1 MMFINRNYLKM
12 SLLLK
17 VIVFVIFCTIFLLL
31 TFGPNK
37 NEKSIDVI
45 PKTRENQIKYIT
57 DKQKTKKTE
66 KNTKQKTN
74 TSKNNSRTI
83 LKFFDSKRYEEVK
96 QNDVQAADS
105 CVKTWLKVAN

>member
-1 MMFINRNYLKM
+1 M

-17 VIVFVIFCTIFLLL
+17 VIVFVIFCTNFMLLA
-31 TFGPNK
+31 FGPNK
-37 NEKSIDVI
+37 TEKSIDVI
-45 PKTRENQIKYIT
+45 PKTRKNQIKYIT
-57 DKQKTKKTE
+57 DKR
-66 KNTKQKTN
+66 KTN

-83 LKFFDSKRYEEVK
+83 LKLFDSKRYEEVE

>member
-1 MMFINRNYLKM
+1 MFLVTLNRNYLKM

-37 NEKSIDVI
+37 NEKSID
-45 PKTRENQIKYIT
+45 
-57 DKQKTKKTE
+57 D
-66 KNTKQKTN
+66 
-74 TSKNNSRTI
+74 NSRTV
-83 LKFFDSKRYEEVK
+83 LKFFDSKRYEKVK